1 MDQQFGSGRV
11 EHKSNR
17 QTFIMLLVFIVGV
30 TLVFGLGIFV
40 GRIVLGP
47 KEPAAQ
53 EVATLQTPPT
63 IAENTGSANTPLS
76 RDEVLK
82 LQPSRSDATLPA
94 TPPELR
100 YSDVPKLP
108 EEQRVEAAEDSA
120 IRAQEV
126 QQQKKEV
133 LDNAKKQVAV
143 VAPTP
148 APATPA
154 RPAATQ
160 APATTSTA
168 ATPAAT
174 DPNAR
179 YRRTLPTGS
188 FTIQIGAFKTEDRA
202 LERVQDLLKKRYDA
216 YYTIADLGD
225 KGMWY
230 RVRVGKYDD
239 MAKARQVADE
249 IKEKEKLF
257 PYAVEVKE

>member
-11 EHKSNR
+11 EPKNNR
-17 QTFIMLLVFIVGV
+17 QTFVMLMVFIVGV

-40 GRIVLGP
+40 GRMVLGP

-53 EVATLQTPPT
+53 EVATLQTPPP
-63 IAENTGSANTPLS
+63 IAENAGGAGTPLS

-82 LQPSRSDATLPA
+82 LQPGRNDAALPS

-100 YSDVPKLP
+100 YADVPKLP
-108 EEQRVEAAEDSA
+108 EEQRVEAAETSA
-120 IRAQEV
+120 VRAQEV

-143 VAPTP
+143 VAPTTPPP
-148 APATPA
+148 APA

-160 APATTSTA
+160 APATTT
-168 ATPAAT
+168 ATPAAN

-179 YRRTLPTGS
+179 YRRDLPLGS

-202 LERVQDLLKKRYDA
+202 LERVHDLLKKRYDA

-225 KGMWY
+225 KGVWY

-239 MAKARQVADE
+239 MAKARQIADE

-257 PYAVEVKE
+257 PYAVEVKD

>member
-17 QTFIMLLVFIVGV
+17 QTFVMLLVFIVGV

-63 IAENTGSANTPLS
+63 IAENTGSANAPLS

-82 LQPSRSDATLPA
+82 LQPTRNDDPLPT

-108 EEQRVEAAEDSA
+108 EEQRVEAAESSA
-120 IRAQEV
+120 VRAQEV

-133 LDNAKKQVAV
+133 LDNAKKQVTV
-143 VAPTP
+143 VAPTT
-148 APATPA
+148 APAAPA

-160 APATTSTA
+160 APATTTA
-168 ATPAAT
+168 AAPAAT

-179 YRRTLPTGS
+179 YRRDLPAGS

-216 YYTIADLGD
+216 YYTVADLGD
-225 KGMWY
+225 KGLWY
-230 RVRVGKYDD
+230 RVRVGKYTD

-257 PYAVEVKE
+257 PYAVEVKD